1 MKRQRTHGKKK
12 GFSLIELMVVIA
24 IMAMLAGGVSIFL
37 FGAKGDAEKAR
48 VRSDFAQLDSAIQ
61 MYRLKMSKYPESL
74 EELMK
79 PLPGQTDPY
88 LQKVPK
94 DPWGEPYQYRKVQG
108 RYEIITLGADK
119 TEGGDGSDGDLSSLD
134 EDEDE
139 EQQ

>member
-1 MKRQRTHGKKK
+1 MKRIPGKKK

-48 VRSDFAQLDSAIQ
+48 VRSDFAQLDSAINL
-61 MYRLKMSKYPESL
+61 YRLKMSKYPESL
-74 EELMK
+74 EELTK
-79 PLPGQTDPY
+79 PLPGHDEAL

-94 DPWGEPYQYRKVQG
+94 DPWGEPYQYRKAQG
-108 RYEIITLGADK
+108 RYEIFTLGADK
-119 TEGGDGSDGDLSSLD
+119 TEGGEGSDGDLSSLD